1 MTLKD
6 YLRHFIWGAVLFGI
20 IVYTLWDKPR
30 TETIEGLYLLA
41 ACCMLLFPF
50 AKQCIEQIAL
60 RYTRTED
67 WTSGIWIETPAKN
80 GIYAMYY
87 MLLFTIAIPLGA
99 GYVIYLAVSKKTT
112 R

>member
-20 IVYTLWDKPR
+20 IVYTLWDKSR

-41 ACCMLLFPF
+41 ACCMLMFPF

-67 WTSGIWIETPAKN
+67 WTTGIWMETPAKTAFMQCTTCFSLPSRSPWEP
-80 GIYAMYY
+80 AM
-87 MLLFTIAIPLGA
+87 
-99 GYVIYLAVSKKTT
+99 
-112 R
+112 